1 MVTKASFIERSIV
14 KSIFS
19 VHYYKINTLTFTLK
33 TSVLPV
39 SPLKE
44 RCEHGSLLSKQKPC
58 CRAIS
63 FRSCNL
69 RMAQKVTFDITRI
82 ANHRKVRTVF

>member
-1 MVTKASFIERSIV
+1 MVTKASFIERCVV

-19 VHYYKINTLTFTLK
+19 VHHYKINTLTFTFK

-39 SPLKE
+39 SALKE
-44 RCEHGSLLSKQKPC
+44 RCEHGSSLNKQKPC

-63 FRSCNL
+63 LRSRNL
-69 RMAQKVTFDITRI
+69 RMAQKITFDITRI
-82 ANHRKVRTVF
+82 ANHRKV